1 MQKRTKTGTDFENN
15 ICDEGWTR
23 KPVSPRF
30 TWTGKGRN
38 VFDKM
43 KYCGYN
49 PKEFNLY
56 DSSKFCKYDI
66 VHENGEKREAKD
78 YYINDLKKWTLYSEP
93 YFKVAVKDHL
103 KRIDV
108 DTYNKFVDDF
118 YEYNLGTGLYGYVV
132 ENMIECIS
140 GIQVNDGFI
149 PKHELEF
156 RTVVVDGWRGYN
168 RITIQVRIKS

>member
-1 MQKRTKTGTDFENN
+1 MQKRSKTGTDFENQL
-15 ICDEGWTR
+15 CVDGWTR

-30 TWTGKGRN
+30 KWTGKGRS

-49 PKEFNLY
+49 PNEFNLY

-66 VHENGEKREAKD
+66 IHENGEKREAKD
-78 YYINDLKKWTLYSEP
+78 YYINELKKWTLYSEP
-93 YFKVAVKDHL
+93 YFKVAVKNHL

-118 YEYNLGTGLYGYVV
+118 HEYNVGTGLYDYVV
-132 ENMIECIS
+132 ENMIESIS
-140 GIQVNDGFI
+140 GIQVKDGFI
-149 PKHELEF
+149 PKDKLEF

-168 RITIQVRIKS
+168 RITIQFKIK